1 MNVPLFLILEQF
13 LMSSEN
19 VLRPAGVTSGTNLRA
34 DRKADDQTELRIEL
48 EGPIFGWAP
57 LFFYFKGSY

>member
-34 DRKADDQTELRIEL
+34 DRKADDQTGLRI